1 MKSAWIGALLL
12 ALCGILRSTDLF
24 FRIPVVDALP
34 VAVIIM
40 WEHLINTTVVFP
52 GAVKLRAAYR
62 KINLTDGLLFI
73 LVGWGASAM
82 GILFFT
88 LAFRYMNPALV
99 ILLQKLQ
106 PVITILLG
114 VFFLK
119 DRLTKTFFFWA
130 PVAILSSYFVSF
142 SLTNPF
148 SGEWKQIAIGTGFTL
163 LAAFFWGSGTV
174 WGKML
179 LKKFDSNFI
188 LVNRF
193 VLGSVFTVVL
203 AVSVAGS
210 QAFDGVI
217 GRPELLGRLLY
228 MALVPGLVATGFF
241 YWGLHRVDASIA
253 SILELVFPLSSVVI
267 MWVFF
272 NRPLDMVQI
281 FAGIL
286 LFVSIISITREHGKQ
301 EKLHR

>member
-12 ALCGILRSTDLF
+12 ALCGVLRSTDLF
-24 FRIPVVDALP
+24 FRIPVLDTLP

-40 WEHLINTTVVFP
+40 WEHLINTVAVTP
-52 GAVKLRAAYR
+52 GAIKFRTAYR
-62 KINLTDGLLFI
+62 NINLKDGLLFI

-88 LAFRYMNPALV
+88 LAFKYMNPALV

-114 VFFLK
+114 VIFLK
-119 DRLTKTFFFWA
+119 DRLTKKFFLWA
-130 PVAILSSYFVSF
+130 PVAIISSYFVSF

-148 SGEWKQIAIGTGFTL
+148 SGQWKQIAVGTGFTL

-193 VLGSVFTVVL
+193 ILGSVFTVVL
-203 AVSVAGS
+203 AISVAGS
-210 QAFDGVI
+210 HAFAGVL
-217 GRPELLGRLLY
+217 GRPDLLGRLLY

-272 NRPLDMVQI
+272 NQPLDLVQI
-281 FAGIL
+281 LAGVV
-286 LFVSIISITREHGKQ
+286 LFISIIIITKEHGKQ
-301 EKLHR
+301 ERLHR